1 MQIDDLRLAAALLR
15 ERSLSAAARSLG
27 VTPPAL
33 SMRLRKLEGTLGLVL
48 ANRTA
53 RKLQLTSEG
62 ERFGR
67 EAYEL
72 LQRLDGLKESLQR
85 DDQRLTGTLK
95 VAAPF
100 GYGRTHVAPL
110 LSRFSRLHP
119 GLQLQLDLRETPW
132 PDRYDSDVV
141 IHVGSVRDSSWVAHP
156 LAANER
162 WMCASPAYL
171 HAHGRPRSPADL
183 ARHACICIRENDED
197 VTLWHMRPTEGGRK
211 GETLRITPAFVS
223 NDGSVA
229 RQWAE
234 DGMGLVLRSEWDAA
248 AAVAAGRLER
258 VMPDWSFGAAH
269 VVALVP
275 TRKGRSPRT
284 QAFVTFLK
292 AAALENAGDGDGRGA
307 APRHNGGHENHDPC
321 PSPQK
326 AGCRH
331 PGPGPG

>member
-33 SMRLRKLEGTLGLVL
+33 SMRLRKLETMLGLVL

-72 LQRLDGLKESLQR
+72 LQKLDGLRESLQR
-85 DDQRLTGTLK
+85 DDQRLTGTLR
-95 VAAPF
+95 VSAPF

-110 LSRFSRLHP
+110 LARFSRLHP
-119 GLQLQLDLRETPW
+119 SLRLQLDLRETPW
-132 PDRYDSDVV
+132 PDRHDADVV
-141 IHVGSVRDSSWVAHP
+141 VHVGTVRDSSWVAHP

-162 WMCASPAYL
+162 WLCASPAYL
-171 HAHGRPRSPADL
+171 REHGTPRSPAEL
-183 ARHACICIRENDED
+183 AYHSCICIRENDED
-197 VTLWHMRPTEGGRK
+197 VTLWHMRPVEGSRK
-211 GETLRITPAFVS
+211 GETLRVHPAFVT
-223 NDGSVA
+223 NDGGVA

-248 AAVAAGRLER
+248 AAVAAGRLAR
-258 VMPDWSFGAAH
+258 VMPDWTFGAAP
-269 VVALVP
+269 VMLLVP

-284 QAFVTFLK
+284 QAFVSFVRE
-292 AAALENAGDGDGRGA
+292 AALARQA
-307 APRHNGGHENHDPC
+307 
-321 PSPQK
+321 
-326 AGCRH
+326 
-331 PGPGPG
+331 